1 MLLPRALLVP
11 HWPPLL
17 EDELRRHRTPMLEA
31 LGKEARRF
39 AAERPDIAVVLSAR
53 WESNGPFHVGGGRY
67 HRTLTDD
74 PGFGVEFRYDCAG
87 YPELARALVEAGQ
100 AAGVRVGSSERGV
113 DGGVAVPM
121 HFLAPSHGLR
131 VVPLS
136 TARRPVAE
144 CRRWGE
150 VVREV
155 LERRPERI
163 GVVVGGMLSH
173 ATHAWNF
180 RREVPQATQLDQTV
194 LEALRAGEWSAIGP
208 AADKWLSQAHPEAGL
223 RHLEVLRGFLGS
235 DLPGEVLCYE
245 SGPGMG
251 AALVAFPVT
260 GAVSV
265 AREEDLAEP
274 VEQPVPP
281 RRPRASADRPR
292 VSFGKPRTGAD
303 RPRPSYGK
311 PRPSVARPRP
321 SYGKPRTSADR
332 PRTSADRPRASY
344 GKPRTSADRPRAG
357 FGKPRTSADRPRA
370 STDRPRAAAGRPR
383 AAGTRNGTRP
393 EFRSG
398 SASRTK
404 REPDGRRGQQSP
416 RRGGASGRKREPDD
430 RRWRERPRR
439 EGSSGRPRASAG
451 SRTPR
456 PRGRA
461 PASRPARKP
470 RG

>member
-31 LGKEARRF
+31 LGREARRF
-39 AAERPDIAVVLSAR
+39 AAERPEIAVVLSAR
-53 WESNGPFHVGGGRY
+53 WESNGPFHVGSGRF

-74 PGFGVEFRYDCAG
+74 PVFGVEFRYDCAG
-87 YPELARALVEAGQ
+87 HPELARALVEAGA
-100 AAGVRVGSSERGV
+100 AAGVRVGPSERGV

-136 TARRPVAE
+136 LARRPAEE
-144 CRRWGE
+144 CRRWGA
-150 VVREV
+150 VIRGV

-163 GVVVGGMLSH
+163 GLVVGGMLSH
-173 ATHAWNF
+173 AMHAWNF
-180 RREVPQATQLDQTV
+180 RREVPQAAQLDQAV
-194 LEALRAGEWSAIGP
+194 LEALRAGDWAAIRP

-223 RHLEVLRGFLGS
+223 RHLEVLRGFLGA
-235 DLPGEVLCYE
+235 DLAGEVLCYE

-251 AALVAFPVT
+251 AALMAFPVT

-274 VEQPVPP
+274 ALAQAPP
-281 RRPRASADRPR
+281 RRPRFASKPRTADRPR
-292 VSFGKPRTGAD
+292 SGD
-303 RPRPSYGK
+303 RPRFASK
-311 PRPSVARPRP
+311 PRSVD
-321 SYGKPRTSADR
+321 KPRSEIKKNGKR
-332 PRTSADRPRASY
+332 PAFRT
-344 GKPRTSADRPRAG
+344 G
-357 FGKPRTSADRPRA
+357 
-370 STDRPRAAAGRPR
+370 STG
-383 AAGTRNGTRP
+383 
-393 EFRSG
+393 
-398 SASRTK
+398 
-404 REPDGRRGQQSP
+404 
-416 RRGGASGRKREPDD
+416 GRKRERDD
-430 RRWRERPRR
+430 QRGRPAQRSRRQ
-439 EGSSGRPRASAG
+439 GTSGRSGASAG

-456 PRGRA
+456 ARGRA